1 MPLRRL
7 AVSALIAG
15 SITLTLACSS
25 DPPTAL
31 PKPCPSA
38 VPEPETEPDPEPE
51 PVPEPKPK
59 PEPKPDPKPD
69 PDPPP
74 DITPPVRESVPVK
87 AGAFSSGCDSERFV
101 CAGVATQITLPAYT
115 IDRFEVTESEYAL
128 CVQARRCPAPQPG
141 VSWPPAAES
150 KLPVRNV
157 SMLGAQRFCHWV
169 GEQLPTAAQWE
180 KAARGTDGR
189 KFPWGDE
196 ELHCRYAAIKDCV
209 TQPQAVGSAPD
220 GVSPYGALD
229 MIGNVSEFVAIA
241 QSGNGV
247 DFSKNGGSYL
257 TNPSFLNIFFPQIG
271 AAIDQERTADLET
284 GFRCARWQ

>member
-1 MPLRRL
+1 MTLRRFAVPALL
-7 AVSALIAG
+7 ACSIAFP
-15 SITLTLACSS
+15 LACSS
-25 DPPTAL
+25 DAPTAEA
-31 PKPCPSA
+31 KPCPSA
-38 VPEPETEPDPEPE
+38 EAQPEPDPKPE
-51 PVPEPKPK
+51 PK

-69 PDPPP
+69 PKPEPPP
-74 DITPPVRESVPVK
+74 DITPPVRETVTVK
-87 AGAFSSGCDSERFV
+87 AGAFSSGCDSDRFV
-101 CAGVATQITLPAYT
+101 CAGEVNQITLPAYT

-128 CVQARRCPAPQPG
+128 CVQARRCPAPSSGLP
-141 VSWPPAAES
+141 WPPAAQS

-157 SMLGAQRFCHWV
+157 SMLGAERFCHWV

-196 ELHCRYAAIKDCV
+196 ELHCRYAAIKECV
-209 TQPQAVGSAPD
+209 TAPQAVGSFPD
-220 GVSPYGALD
+220 GGSPYGALD
-229 MIGNVSEFVAIA
+229 MIGNVAEFVAIA

-257 TNPSFLNIFFPQIG
+257 TDPSFLKIYSPLVGG
-271 AAIDQERTADLET
+271 AISQEYTADLET